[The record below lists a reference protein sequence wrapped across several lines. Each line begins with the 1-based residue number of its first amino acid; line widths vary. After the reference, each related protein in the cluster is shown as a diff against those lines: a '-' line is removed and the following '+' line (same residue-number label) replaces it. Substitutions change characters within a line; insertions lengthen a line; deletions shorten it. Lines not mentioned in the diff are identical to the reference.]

1 MADTA
6 QVLGWNI
13 VCTGNISLVRIGSP
27 DYAIHLNQLL
37 AGYVELK
44 ALDDGSIT
52 LTNISNG

>member
-6 QVLGWNI
+6 QALGWNI
-13 VCTGNISLVRIGSP
+13 VCTGEISPVRIGSP
-27 DYAIHLNQLL
+27 NYAIHLNQLL

-44 ALDDGSIT
+44 ALNDSSIT